1 MRGRG
6 LMLVAAAVA
15 TCTACLSEQGKLEI
29 RSVDRGLK
37 SGQEP
42 VPFRIAEARG
52 HLALGNVAM
61 ALEGFRKAARE
72 DPGSAEAL
80 VGIAHCYDRMG
91 RFDLSR
97 RHYEMALAI
106 APRDQ
111 NLLLAF
117 AASLE
122 AQGNVQEATSVR
134 RELAAVAAASPEVSQ
149 SGAAQTA
156 PAPEP
161 LTAAAPVGQ
170 SVTIALPPAKPDTS
184 SEPRPSDPTAL
195 AVVPVGRSV
204 TIALP
209 PARPAP
215 ATRTQRHSVTVQSS
229 TKRHPRLE
237 RLSLTEIA
245 LITGDG
251 PRWKRPSAQP
261 PATPARVASPKPME
275 LRILNAAR
283 VDRLASRTRA
293 YLIRHGWKRVVVGD
307 AAAVRASSL
316 ILYPNGSQAAASRLS
331 ARLGFEMQART
342 NVRQLTVLLGKDA
355 TAVPALRHRG

>member
-1 MRGRG
+1 MRGKG
-6 LMLVAAAVA
+6 LVLVAAAVA
-15 TCTACLSEQGKLEI
+15 TCTACLSEHGKLEI
-29 RSVDRGLK
+29 RSVNRGLK

-52 HLALGNVAM
+52 HLALGNVAL

-72 DPGSAEAL
+72 DPGSVEAL

-122 AQGNVQEATSVR
+122 AQGNVQEASSVR
-134 RELAAVAAASPEVSQ
+134 RELAAVAAASPE
-149 SGAAQTA
+149 ALQT
-156 PAPEP
+156 PEP

-170 SVTIALPPAKPDTS
+170 SVTIVLPPAQPVAS
-184 SEPRPSDPTAL
+184 PEPRPSDPTAL
-195 AVVPVGRSV
+195 AVVPVGKSV

-209 PARPAP
+209 PAAPAP
-215 ATRTQRHSVTVQSS
+215 SAKAQGKADAVQPSTV
-229 TKRHPRLE
+229 RRPRLE

-261 PATPARVASPKPME
+261 PANAARVASPKPME

-316 ILYPNGSQAAASRLS
+316 ILYPKGSQAAASRLS